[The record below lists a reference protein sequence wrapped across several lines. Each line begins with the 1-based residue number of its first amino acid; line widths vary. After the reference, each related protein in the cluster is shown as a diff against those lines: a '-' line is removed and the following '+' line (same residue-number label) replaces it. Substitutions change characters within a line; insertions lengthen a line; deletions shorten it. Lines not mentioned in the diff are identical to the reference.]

1 MDPAWYARVIE
12 RCFPNVGVKVIRYLG
27 GGSCRVFLVNE
38 ELVFRFPHGEGLDE
52 DLRWERNLY
61 EWLAPRLPAPVPR
74 YTHFAEGCPQ
84 FPHPVAG
91 YRRLPG
97 IGLEHLGRAPSASL
111 AAQVGRF
118 LSALHT
124 LPLPP
129 GAEDRPAAR
138 DDEWMR
144 EFYGRIRRVA
154 FPALDM
160 DERVWVTRLF
170 EDFLA
175 DPADWDE
182 ARVLIHGDFD
192 TSNILCDPATGD
204 LTAVIDFED
213 AGPGDPTS
221 DFCGLRAELGPT
233 FVDAV
238 LAAYTAPTDFR
249 FRERLEFRA
258 RVVLFH
264 ELLYGLEYDAPAHTA
279 HGRERLHR
287 AMSGEP
293 VIGGWLPGSTAATRE
308 WET

>member
-1 MDPAWYARVIE
+1 MEPGWYARVIE
-12 RCFPNVGVKVIRYLG
+12 TCFPDVTVRAIRYLG
-27 GGSCRVFLVNE
+27 GGSCRVFLVND

-52 DLRWERNLY
+52 GLRWERVLY

-74 YTHFAEGCPQ
+74 YRHFAEGCPE

-97 IGLEHLGRAPSASL
+97 IGLEHLQIALPASL
-111 AAQVGRF
+111 AAQIGGF
-118 LSALHT
+118 LSSLHN

-129 GAEDRPAAR
+129 GAEGRPAAR
-138 DDEWMR
+138 ADEWMR

-154 FPALDM
+154 FPVLDR
-160 DERVWVTRLF
+160 DERAWVTRLF

-175 DPADWDE
+175 DPANWSD
-182 ARVLIHGDFD
+182 ARVLVHGDFD

-221 DFCGLRAELGPT
+221 DFCGLRAELGPA

-238 LAAYTAPTDFR
+238 LAAYTGPADPR
-249 FRERLEFRA
+249 FRA
-258 RVVLFH
+258 RIAFRAHVVLFH
-264 ELLYGLEYDAPAHTA
+264 ELLYGLEYSAPAHTA
-279 HGRERLHR
+279 HGRERMRR
-287 AMSGEP
+287 AMAGEP
-293 VIGGWLPGSTAATRE
+293 VIGGWLTVSTAATRE